1 MVETFS
7 RSFSDKLHALTT
19 ELRSLG
25 RALKSEPSPDGTA
38 LREFRQALDNIRLA
52 AWTVSEVLNARQTYK
67 NPRVVISFLTAERLR
82 RFSQMAKD
90 LSKDFE
96 RDGGT
101 WPAQAVEN
109 LEDSIAQLL
118 EQLRRVGDQGA

>member
-1 MVETFS
+1 MVEMFPL
-7 RSFSDKLHALTT
+7 SFSDKLHDLTA

-25 RALKSEPSPDGTA
+25 RVLKSEPSPDGSA
-38 LREFRQALDNIRLA
+38 LREFRQALDNIRLT
-52 AWTVSEVLNARQTYK
+52 AWTVSEVLNAQQTYR

-109 LEDSIAQLL
+109 LEDSLTQLL
-118 EQLRRVGDQGA
+118 EQLRRVGDRGA